1 MGDAVSVSP
10 PVTVTL
16 RPARH
21 DDCRRIWLWRNDE
34 ETRRASFDAA
44 PIALES
50 HERWFQATLR
60 SPERRLYIIEAVGE
74 AAGVVRLDLEGERA
88 TVSINL
94 APEWRGRGFGPLALE
109 RLTRVAFGTLGLDR
123 LLASVKVDNRASLA
137 AFEKAGFTPSVRGET
152 VTLARSRP

>member
-74 AAGVVRLDLEGERA
+74 AVGVVRLDLEGERA

-94 APEWRGRGFGPLALE
+94 APEWRGRGVGPLALE
-109 RLTRVAFGTLGLDR
+109 RLTELAFGTLGLNR
-123 LLASVKVDNRASLA
+123 LVASVKADNRASLA
-137 AFEKAGFTPSVRGET
+137 AFEKAGFAPSGRSAT
-152 VTLARSRP
+152 VTLHRSRA